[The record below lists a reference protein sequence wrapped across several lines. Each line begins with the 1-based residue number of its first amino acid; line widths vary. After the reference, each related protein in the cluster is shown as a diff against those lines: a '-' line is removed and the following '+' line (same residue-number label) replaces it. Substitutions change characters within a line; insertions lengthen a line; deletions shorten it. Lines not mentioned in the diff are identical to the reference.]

1 MREIMQETL
10 KGYKEHLELLKMELS
25 EKKEEVKRV
34 EKAKKLVEK
43 MGTDLI
49 EVKDV
54 EIDRKAIE
62 EVEKNIKLCK
72 SIIRRYETLLNNE
85 EVTEEQNDEQ

>member
-1 MREIMQETL
+1 MREIMLETL
-10 KGYKEHLELLKMELS
+10 RGYKEHLELLKMELS

-54 EIDRKAIE
+54 EIDTKGIE
-62 EVEKNIKLCK
+62 DIEKNIKLCK
-72 SIIRRYETLLNNE
+72 SIIRRYETLLQDSDNIE
-85 EVTEEQNDEQ
+85 E

>member
-10 KGYKEHLELLKMELS
+10 RGYKEHLELLKMELS

-54 EIDRKAIE
+54 EIDTKGIE
-62 EVEKNIKLCK
+62 DIEKNIKLCK
-72 SIIRRYETLLNNE
+72 SIIRRYETLLQDTDNIE
-85 EVTEEQNDEQ
+85 E